1 MTRAELTRY
10 IFDTYSVEPD
20 YPFSDDNVSA
30 VFRHPANCKWFA
42 LAMNIPARR
51 LGLPSDARMDIVNLK
66 CDPQPHRLA
75 PRRARPLPRLSHE
88 QGKLDHRRARR
99 KRFRRNPQNAAGYKP
114 SGDRAEGQRE
124 TALTLLRHKKEL
136 SSLNR
141 TFQEA
146 NI

>member
-30 VFRHPANCKWFA
+30 VFRHPANRKWFA

-66 CDPQPHRLA
+66 CTDEDREA
-75 PRRARPLPRLSHE
+75 LS
-88 QGKLDHRRARR
+88 QTKW
-99 KRFRRNPQNAAGYKP
+99 FCPP
-114 SGDRAEGQRE
+114 
-124 TALTLLRHKKEL
+124 TT
-136 SSLNR
+136 
-141 TFQEA
+141 
-146 NI
+146 

>member
-30 VFRHPANCKWFA
+30 VFRHPANRKWFA

-66 CDPQPHRLA
+66 CDPNLIVSLRGA
-75 PRRARPLPRLSHE
+75 PGLFPAYHMSKENWITAALDGTSPRAGLVCRRTR
-88 QGKLDHRRARR
+88 GWI
-99 KRFRRNPQNAAGYKP
+99 
-114 SGDRAEGQRE
+114 
-124 TALTLLRHKKEL
+124 
-136 SSLNR
+136 SS
-141 TFQEA
+141 T
-146 NI
+146 